1 MPWYLYLAI
10 KQLFPTGRFFS
21 FFSLFS
27 ILGVTLGVAVLLIV
41 QSVMNGF
48 GHEIRKSV
56 ADFNGDIRV
65 MNNGILYNW
74 EPVKKVLEEH
84 PDIEAIAPYAGG
96 VLMMQHGRIPSFPT
110 VKGADPFQEAAVVPM
125 NEYLVDSDSK
135 MEDLDDDGIFLS
147 IGLARSMGAFE
158 GSSVEVY
165 TPLMLERMQRDE
177 ILLPRELE
185 VLGVYETGYGSYDSS
200 TVVVS
205 LRLMQELWALG
216 EGVHGFAVRLRP
228 GVSADRVTRQLNATL
243 EDPVRAISWL
253 DTNRDLLFILGLEKT
268 MMFFIM
274 LFIILVA
281 SFSITISLSMS
292 VIRKTREIGLLVAMG
307 ARPQAVAFG
316 FLLQGLVIGI
326 IGSLLG
332 VGFALLALRYRNEAV
347 QTLARL
353 TNSEEAFVRFYQFS
367 EFPVQ
372 YLPGDFILT
381 IGFTILLTT
390 LAGFIPA
397 LRAGR
402 LKPAD
407 ALRSE

>member
-1 MPWYLYLAI
+1 L
-10 KQLFPTGRFFS
+10 
-21 FFSLFS
+21 
-27 ILGVTLGVAVLLIV
+27 
-41 QSVMNGF
+41 
-48 GHEIRKSV
+48 
-56 ADFNGDIRV
+56 
-65 MNNGILYNW
+65 
-74 EPVKKVLEEH
+74 
-84 PDIEAIAPYAGG
+84 
-96 VLMMQHGRIPSFPT
+96 
-110 VKGADPFQEAAVVPM
+110 
-125 NEYLVDSDSK
+125 
-135 MEDLDDDGIFLS
+135 
-147 IGLARSMGAFE
+147 
-158 GSSVEVY
+158 
-165 TPLMLERMQRDE
+165 
-177 ILLPRELE
+177 
-185 VLGVYETGYGSYDSS
+185 
-200 TVVVS
+200 
-205 LRLMQELWALG
+205 
-216 EGVHGFAVRLRP
+216 
-228 GVSADRVTRQLNATL
+228 
-243 EDPVRAISWL
+243 RAISWL

-307 ARPQAVAFG
+307 ARPRAVAFG

-326 IGSLLG
+326 LGSLLG

-347 QTLARL
+347 QTLARM

-397 LRAGR
+397 FRAGR

>member
-1 MPWYLYLAI
+1 MPWYLYLAF

-27 ILGVTLGVAVLLIV
+27 IIGVMLGVMVLLIV

-74 EPVKKVLEEH
+74 EEVEPILEEH
-84 PDIEAIAPYAGG
+84 PDIEAYAPYAGG
-96 VLMMQHGRIPSFPT
+96 VLMLQHGRIPSFPT
-110 VKGADPFQEAAVVPM
+110 VKGADPFQESAVVPM
-125 NEYLVDSDSK
+125 NEYLLNDGAR

-147 IGLARSMGAFE
+147 VGLARSIGAYK
-158 GSSVEVY
+158 GSRVEVY

-185 VLGVYETGYGSYDSS
+185 VLGIYETGYGSYDSS

-205 LRLMQELWALG
+205 LRLMQEMWALN
-216 EGVHGFAVRLRP
+216 EGIHGFAVRVRP
-228 GVSADRVTRQLNATL
+228 GVNVDRVTRELNGVFEGTL
-243 EDPVRAISWL
+243 RAISWL

-268 MMFFIM
+268 MMFFVM

-307 ARPQAVAFG
+307 ARPRTVALG
-316 FLLQGLVIGI
+316 FLLQGLI
-326 IGSLLG
+326 IGVLGAALG
-332 VGFALLALRYRNEAV
+332 VVMALIALHFRNEAV

-372 YLPGDFILT
+372 YLPNDFIVT
-381 IGFTILLTT
+381 VGFTILLTT

-397 LRAGR
+397 IRAGR

-407 ALRSE
+407 ALRNE